1 MAEEPVEFVRSI
13 ICHSADVDDADA
25 LTALCMRSKAH
36 WGYDDQF
43 MLTAR
48 EALTI
53 RKKDIACGWVMKAFL
68 NGELAGVVQ
77 LVPLA
82 DHDRIELDKLFVDP
96 PAMGEGVGRHLMRTA
111 TMIAKERGFEVMEIL
126 ADPNAV
132 AFYERIGAR
141 YIRDEPSDAIPGRTL
156 PLYELKL

>member
-1 MAEEPVEFVRSI
+1 MAEEPIEFVRSI
-13 ICHSADVDDADA
+13 ICHHADVDDADA
-25 LTALCMRSKAH
+25 LTALCMRSKAY

-53 RKKDIACGWVMKAFL
+53 RKNDIACGWVMKAL
-68 NGELAGVVQ
+68 LQDELVGVAQ
-77 LVPLA
+77 LAPL
-82 DHDRIELDKLFVDP
+82 DDFDRIELDKLFVDP
-96 PAMGEGVGRHLMRTA
+96 PAMGQGVGRHLMQCA

-132 AFYERIGAR
+132 ALYERMGAR
-141 YIRDEPSDAIPGRTL
+141 FIRDEPSDAIPGRTL